1 MGCNGSQRNE
11 LFRKYDSSSCKTT
24 ASCPY
29 QGFRYMTAGQI
40 EVMLQD
46 PENCIVIS
54 GAIKGT
60 LSGIEAENIL
70 S

>member
-1 MGCNGSQRNE
+1 
-11 LFRKYDSSSCKTT
+11 
-24 ASCPY
+24 
-29 QGFRYMTAGQI
+29 MTAGQI